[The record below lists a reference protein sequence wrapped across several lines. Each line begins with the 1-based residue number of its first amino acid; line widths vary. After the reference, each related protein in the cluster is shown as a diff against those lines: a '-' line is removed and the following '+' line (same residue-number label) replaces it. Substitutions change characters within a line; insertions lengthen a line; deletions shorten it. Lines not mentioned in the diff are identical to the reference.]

1 MLRPHHG
8 DSTTQAK
15 TVKLKLMLNP
25 ALSTATPTATPLVAA
40 SRTAALTPAERVWS
54 LFVHGARNLAPN
66 LQVVGQPRHVGRT
79 MTLCVDVC
87 ADRVPAATAQQQ
99 LQGLAEYIQFRVG
112 APFVRVS
119 QREDGLALIEMP
131 APVPRL
137 IHLDDNKATLSG
149 ARVLMGPLISDYGD
163 AELNLDDTRTPH
175 VLMVTSH
182 TERVML
188 FRALMYQLARQNRPG
203 QLRFIPLDDAHVLSD
218 SVLQNA
224 LMLCKP
230 PASALE
236 ARQLLEWVLSEV
248 ARREAS
254 STQSPK
260 FVLLL
265 TEAERWLK
273 QPPFVLMELMARG
286 GRVGVHI
293 IAATTQVSA
302 EVLDGELAAKF
313 PARMVG
319 QMNSEAESELAAG
332 APAMDCHWQ
341 LGDGDTLLLPAGQRF
356 QCPVVSEAAFQA
368 LPRAGRLVEAWA
380 LPTGP

>member
-1 MLRPHHG
+1 
-8 DSTTQAK
+8 
-15 TVKLKLMLNP
+15 MLNP
-25 ALSTATPTATPLVAA
+25 ALSTATSTAMPPA
-40 SRTAALTPAERVWS
+40 AALTPAERVWS

-79 MTLCVDVC
+79 MTLCVNVC

-163 AELNLDDTRTPH
+163 AELDLEDGRTPH

-218 SVLQNA
+218 SVLQMA
-224 LMLCKP
+224 HMLCKP

-248 ARREAS
+248 ARREDTRREVS
-254 STQSPK
+254 STPSPK

-302 EVLDGELAAKF
+302 DVLDGELAAKF
-313 PARMVG
+313 RGRMVG

-332 APAMDCHWQ
+332 APSMDCHWQ
-341 LGDGDTLLLPAGQRF
+341 LGDGDTLLMPAGQRF

-368 LPRAGRLVEAWA
+368 LPRAGRLVDAWA
-380 LPTGP
+380 LPTGLS

>member
-1 MLRPHHG
+1 
-8 DSTTQAK
+8 
-15 TVKLKLMLNP
+15 MLNP
-25 ALSTATPTATPLVAA
+25 ALSTATSTTLPLAAAT
-40 SRTAALTPAERVWS
+40 RTALTPAERVWS
-54 LFVHGARNLAPN
+54 LFVHGARNIAPS

-87 ADRVPAATAQQQ
+87 ADRVPAATASVGTAQQQ

-119 QREDGLALIEMP
+119 QREDGLALIELP
-131 APVPRL
+131 APVPRP
-137 IHLDDNKATLSG
+137 IHLDDNQATLSG

-163 AELNLDDTRTPH
+163 AELDLDNARTSH

-218 SVLQNA
+218 SVLQMA
-224 LMLCKP
+224 HMLCKP

-248 ARREAS
+248 ARRETS
-254 STQSPK
+254 VTQSPK

-265 TEAERWLK
+265 TEAERWLR

-293 IAATTQVSA
+293 IAATIQVSA
-302 EVLDGELAAKF
+302 EVLGGGLAAQF
-313 PARMVG
+313 QARMVG
-319 QMNSEAESELAAG
+319 QMNNAAESELAAG
-332 APAMDCHWQ
+332 APNLDCHWQ
-341 LGDGDTLLLPAGQRF
+341 LGDGDTLLMPAGQRF

-368 LPRAGRLVEAWA
+368 LPRAGRLLEAWA
-380 LPTGP
+380 LPMGVS

>member
-1 MLRPHHG
+1 
-8 DSTTQAK
+8 
-15 TVKLKLMLNP
+15 MLNP
-25 ALSTATPTATPLVAA
+25 ALSTATPTAQPSAT
-40 SRTAALTPAERVWS
+40 RTTALTPAERVWL
-54 LFVHGARNLAPN
+54 LFVHGARNLAPS

-87 ADRVPAATAQQQ
+87 ADRVPAAMAQQQ

-163 AELNLDDTRTPH
+163 AELNLEDAGPLPGTPH

-188 FRALMYQLARQNRPG
+188 FRALLYQLARQNRPG
-203 QLRFIPLDDAHVLSD
+203 QLRFIPLDDARVLSD

-248 ARREAS
+248 ARREDTRREVS
-254 STQSPK
+254 STPSPK

-302 EVLDGELAAKF
+302 EVLGGELAAKF
-313 PARMVG
+313 QARMVG
-319 QMNSEAESELAAG
+319 QMNSEAESELATG

-341 LGDGDTLLLPAGQRF
+341 LGDGDTLLMPAGQRF

-368 LPRAGRLVEAWA
+368 LPRAGRLADAWA
-380 LPTGP
+380 LPTGLS